1 MARKH
6 EESPVEEIEEIDLD
20 AAEDVEAAQEALAEG
35 EPFVSAE
42 DLRAELDL
50 PREVGT
56 VVEEAVLPFERRKDG
71 SIAYFTQ
78 EQAVQQREVGS

>member
-1 MARKH
+1 MARKSD
-6 EESPVEEIEEIDLD
+6 EPVVEKVDLD
-20 AAEDVEAAQEALAEG
+20 AAEDAEDVEAAWEALAG
-35 EPFVSAE
+35 GDPLVSAE
-42 DLRAELDL
+42 DLRVELDL

-78 EQAVQQREVGS
+78 EQAQQREVGS

>member
-1 MARKH
+1 MTRKSD
-6 EESPVEEIEEIDLD
+6 ELVVKEVDLD
-20 AAEDVEAAQEALAEG
+20 AVEDAEDIEAAQEALAEG
-35 EPFVSAE
+35 GPFVSAE